1 MERMKVCVTGVGGGG
16 LGEQILKALRLAD
29 TDYCII
35 GTDITPYSK
44 GLLEVDHAHILPP
57 ASNPGYIQELLS
69 ICNRYE
75 VSAVFPGSDLEL
87 KAMSA
92 NRARI

>member
-16 LGEQILKALRLAD
+16 HGEQILKALRLAD

-35 GTDITPYSK
+35 GTDMSPYSK

-57 ASNPGYIQELLS
+57 ASNPGYIEELLS
-69 ICNRYE
+69 I
-75 VSAVFPGSDLEL
+75 SARSQNSKP
-87 KAMSA
+87 
-92 NRARI
+92 